1 MSLVVELSHFVSF
14 SWFLPGPNKVSEK
27 NIQSSN
33 TISVQESTHQTNGS
47 SSSRSL
53 FHPNHSR
60 WTPAHLGE
68 EYQHPHRFTFQ
79 IIRFHYMWFDILLC
93 DWTHICIP
101 KCGFYSC
108 MVCWWPLEMK
118 RDCFPTSSVAFPFS
132 IMAPDKGTLF
142 YPMFVFIKLQQIYSF
157 LIKLLYPFIVVEHLH
172 YKTDVGGQRL
182 SLKCRDRWYNKWIKN
197 YRKNSRLSDKSSLK

>member
-14 SWFLPGPNKVSEK
+14 SCFLPGPNKVSEK
-27 NIQSSN
+27 NIQSN
-33 TISVQESTHQTNGS
+33 NGISVQESTHQTNGS
-47 SSSRSL
+47 SSRKSL

-93 DWTHICIP
+93 DWTHIYIP

-118 RDCFPTSSVAFPFS
+118 RDCFPTSFFCCFS
-132 IMAPDKGTLF
+132 ILNHGTWQRYFVLSNVCFYQIATNLF
-142 YPMFVFIKLQQIYSF
+142 LSNKIVISF
-157 LIKLLYPFIVVEHLH
+157 YCCWAATL
-172 YKTDVGGQRL
+172 
-182 SLKCRDRWYNKWIKN
+182 
-197 YRKNSRLSDKSSLK
+197 